1 MSTTSNDPAQLL
13 ASLLKGG
20 QSIFGNPAATNAAA
34 AAVSDATSPFDPM
47 SVFIAF
53 TQQMAQ
59 MQQQFVDQMT
69 GFWSGASGEF
79 TAPPTAA
86 KDGDKRFAAEAWRN
100 DPCFDLLRR
109 TYLGYSEY
117 LQGAVESVPLDDKT
131 KAQMRYGMRQ
141 LIDAMSPSNFLITN
155 PEAMQVAIETG
166 GQSLAQGMNLFFE
179 DLAKGR
185 VSSTD
190 EKAYEVGR
198 NIATT
203 PGAVIFEN
211 ELMQLIQ
218 YAPATETVRERPL
231 LMIPPCINKFYI
243 LDLQPDNSIVRYIVA
258 QGHTV
263 FMVSWRNIGPEQ
275 GNLMWDDYLER
286 GVMRAID
293 VALGVSGADK
303 VNTLG
308 FCVGGTLLASAAAV
322 MRARNED
329 TVASMTLLTTMLD
342 YADTGEIGALVTE
355 QSVAAREAAIGGG
368 GLMQGKELAFT
379 FSSLRA
385 NDLVWQYVVNSYL
398 KGKAP
403 PAFDLL
409 FWNADSTNLPGPMFC
424 WYVRNTYLENNLR
437 VPGRTIQCGEAVNLS
452 LLNVPTFLYAS
463 REDHIVPWRTAYAS
477 THLLSGDTT
486 FVLGASGHIAG
497 VINPASKNK
506 RNHWVAGAAG
516 PDPDR
521 WLETARD
528 VPGSWW
534 PEWSNWLR
542 EAGRRRSAGTQDGG
556 QPQIPAHRGGARALR
571 EGKGLRNGII
581 DLPAYLLKC
590 WRISLRYSTQTA
602 SNLFTRCSVASPMR
616 IPWATAA
623 LRRSRCSSPTRSPLP
638 WQENFA
644 PAADHLPP
652 GTTDPITLRISTV
665 PTRRDR
671 MRRRCELCS
680 ELSAAG
686 SSGYRSCCRP

>member
-20 QSIFGNPAATNAAA
+20 QSPSGDSAATHGSAVAAGSGA
-34 AAVSDATSPFDPM
+34 PSPSDPM

-59 MQQQFVDQMT
+59 MQQQFVAQMT
-69 GFWSGASGEF
+69 RYWTGASGES
-79 TAPPTAA
+79 TAPPMAA
-86 KDGDKRFAAEAWRN
+86 KDSDKRFAAEAWRN
-100 DPCFDLLRR
+100 DPYFVLLRR

-117 LQGAVESVPLDDKT
+117 LLGAVESVDLDEET

-141 LIDAMSPSNFLITN
+141 FVDAMSPSNFLVTN
-155 PEAMQVAIETG
+155 PEAIQLAIGTG

-190 EKAYEVGR
+190 ERVYEVGR

-218 YAPATETVRERPL
+218 YAPATKNVRERPL

-275 GNLMWDDYLER
+275 AHLTWDDYLEQ

-293 VALGVSGADK
+293 VARGVSRADK

-308 FCVGGTLLASAAAV
+308 FCIGGTMLASAVAV

-329 TVASMTLLTTMLD
+329 PVASMTLLTTMLD
-342 YADTGEIGALVTE
+342 FSDTGEIGALVTE
-355 QSVAAREAAIGGG
+355 QSIAAREAAIGGG
-368 GLMQGKELAFT
+368 GLMRGRELAFA

-385 NDLVWQYVVNSYL
+385 NDLIWQYVVNSYL
-398 KGKAP
+398 KGEVP

-409 FWNADSTNLPGPMFC
+409 YWNADSTNLPGPMFC
-424 WYVRNTYLENNLR
+424 WYVRNTYLENNVR
-437 VPGRTIQCGEAVNLS
+437 VPGKSIQCGEAVDLS
-452 LLNVPTFLYAS
+452 LVKVPTFLYAS

-477 THLLSGDTT
+477 AQLLLQDTT

-521 WLETARD
+521 WLQTARD

-534 PEWSNWLR
+534 PEWSSWLR
-542 EAGRRRSAGTQDGG
+542 EQAGAEV
-556 QPQIPAHRGGARALR
+556 PAP
-571 EGKGLRNGII
+571 K
-581 DLPAYLLKC
+581 
-590 WRISLRYSTQTA
+590 T
-602 SNLFTRCSVASPMR
+602 
-616 IPWATAA
+616 
-623 LRRSRCSSPTRSPLP
+623 
-638 WQENFA
+638 
-644 PAADHLPP
+644 
-652 GTTDPITLRISTV
+652 
-665 PTRRDR
+665 
-671 MRRRCELCS
+671 
-680 ELSAAG
+680 AG
-686 SSGYRSCCRP
+686 SRKHPPIEAAPGHYVKQKDSETG

>member
-20 QSIFGNPAATNAAA
+20 QSIFDNPAATNDAAA
-34 AAVSDATSPFDPM
+34 DAAGSDATPSVDPV

-59 MQQQFVDQMT
+59 VQQQFVDQMT
-69 GFWSGASGEF
+69 GFWTGTSGES
-79 TAPPTAA
+79 AAAPTAA
-86 KDGDKRFAAEAWRN
+86 KDGDKRFTAEAWRN
-100 DPCFDLLRR
+100 DPCFDLMRR
-109 TYLGYSEY
+109 TYLSYAEY
-117 LQGAVESVPLDDKT
+117 LQGAVESVPMDDKT

-141 LIDAMSPSNFLITN
+141 FIDAMSPSNFLVTN

-166 GQSLAQGMNLFFE
+166 GQSLTQGMNLFFE

-190 EKAYEVGR
+190 EKAYEVGK

-218 YAPATETVRERPL
+218 YAPATDTVRERPV
-231 LMIPPCINKFYI
+231 LMIPPCINKYYI
-243 LDLQPDNSIVRYIVA
+243 LDLQPDNSIVRYIVS

-275 GNLMWDDYLER
+275 GHLTWDDYLEQ

-293 VALGVSGADK
+293 VARGVSGAEK

-308 FCVGGTLLASAAAV
+308 FCIGGTLLASAVAV
-322 MRARNED
+322 MRGRNED
-329 TVASMTLLTTMLD
+329 PVASITLLTTMLD
-342 YADTGEIGALVTE
+342 FADTGEISTLVTE
-355 QSVAAREAAIGGG
+355 QSIAAREAAIGGG
-368 GLMQGKELAFT
+368 GLMQGKELAFA

-385 NDLVWQYVVNSYL
+385 NDLIWQYVVNSYL

-403 PAFDLL
+403 PTFDLL
-409 FWNADSTNLPGPMFC
+409 YWNADSTNLPGPMFC

-437 VPGRTIQCGEAVNLS
+437 VPGKSIQCGEAVNLS
-452 LLNVPTFLYAS
+452 LIKVPTFLYAS

-477 THLLSGDTT
+477 TQLLPHETT

-521 WLETARD
+521 WLQTARE

-542 EAGRRRSAGTQDGG
+542 EQAGAEV
-556 QPQIPAHRGGARALR
+556 PAPKTVGSRKYPCIEAAPG
-571 EGKGLRNGII
+571 
-581 DLPAYLLKC
+581 
-590 WRISLRYSTQTA
+590 RY
-602 SNLFTRCSVASPMR
+602 VK
-616 IPWATAA
+616 
-623 LRRSRCSSPTRSPLP
+623 
-638 WQENFA
+638 EK
-644 PAADHLPP
+644 D
-652 GTTDPITLRISTV
+652 
-665 PTRRDR
+665 
-671 MRRRCELCS
+671 S
-680 ELSAAG
+680 ETG
-686 SSGYRSCCRP
+686 

>member
-20 QSIFGNPAATNAAA
+20 QSISGNPPATSDAAA
-34 AAVSDATSPFDPM
+34 AADSNATPPVDPT
-47 SVFIAF
+47 SEFIAF

-59 MQQQFVDQMT
+59 VQRQFFDQMT
-69 GFWSGASGEF
+69 RFWFGASGESA
-79 TAPPTAA
+79 APPTSA

-100 DPCFDLLRR
+100 DPCFDLMRR

-117 LQGAVESVPLDDKT
+117 LLGTVESIPLDEKT

-141 LIDAMSPSNFLITN
+141 FIDAMSPSNFLITN

-166 GQSLAQGMNLFFE
+166 GQSLTQGINLFFE

-190 EKAYEVGR
+190 EKAYEVGK

-203 PGAVIFEN
+203 PGEVIFEN

-218 YAPATETVRERPL
+218 YAPATETVHERPL
-231 LMIPPCINKFYI
+231 VMIPPCINKYYI
-243 LDLQPDNSIVRYIVA
+243 LDLQPDNSIVRYIVS

-275 GNLMWDDYLER
+275 GHLTWDDYLEQ

-293 VALGVSGADK
+293 VARGVSGADK

-308 FCVGGTLLASAAAV
+308 FCIGGTLLASAVAV

-329 TVASMTLLTTMLD
+329 LVASMTLLTTMLD
-342 YADTGEIGALVTE
+342 FTDTGEIRTLVTE
-355 QSVAAREAAIGGG
+355 ESIAAREAAIGGG
-368 GLMQGKELAFT
+368 GVMQGKELAFA

-385 NDLVWQYVVNSYL
+385 NDLIWQYVVNSYL

-409 FWNADSTNLPGPMFC
+409 YWNADSTNLPGPMFC
-424 WYVRNTYLENNLR
+424 WFVRNTYLENNLR
-437 VPGRTIQCGEAVNLS
+437 VPGKSIQCGEAVNLS
-452 LLNVPTFLYAS
+452 LVKVPTFLYAS

-477 THLLSGDTT
+477 AQLLPHDTT

-521 WLETARD
+521 WLQTARE

-542 EAGRRRSAGTQDGG
+542 EQAGAEVPPPKTVGSRKH
-556 QPQIPAHRGGARALR
+556 P
-571 EGKGLRNGII
+571 
-581 DLPAYLLKC
+581 
-590 WRISLRYSTQTA
+590 RIEAAPGRYVKEKDS
-602 SNLFTRCSVASPMR
+602 
-616 IPWATAA
+616 
-623 LRRSRCSSPTRSPLP
+623 
-638 WQENFA
+638 
-644 PAADHLPP
+644 
-652 GTTDPITLRISTV
+652 
-665 PTRRDR
+665 
-671 MRRRCELCS
+671 
-680 ELSAAG
+680 
-686 SSGYRSCCRP
+686 

>member
-20 QSIFGNPAATNAAA
+20 QSIFENPAATNDAAA
-34 AAVSDATSPFDPM
+34 DAAGSDATPSVDAG

-59 MQQQFVDQMT
+59 VQQQFVDQMT
-69 GFWSGASGEF
+69 GFWTGTSGES
-79 TAPPTAA
+79 AAAPTAA
-86 KDGDKRFAAEAWRN
+86 KDGDKRFTAEAWRN
-100 DPCFDLLRR
+100 DPCFDLMRR
-109 TYLGYSEY
+109 TYLSYAEY

-131 KAQMRYGMRQ
+131 KAQMRFGMRQ
-141 LIDAMSPSNFLITN
+141 FIDAMSPSNFLVTN

-166 GQSLAQGMNLFFE
+166 GQSLTQGMKLFFE

-190 EKAYEVGR
+190 EKAYEVGK

-218 YAPATETVRERPL
+218 YAPATDTVRERPL
-231 LMIPPCINKFYI
+231 LMIPPCINKYYI
-243 LDLQPDNSIVRYIVA
+243 LDLQPDNSIVRYIVS

-275 GNLMWDDYLER
+275 GHLTWDDYLEQ

-293 VALGVSGADK
+293 VARGVSGAEK

-308 FCVGGTLLASAAAV
+308 FCIGGTLLASAVAV
-322 MRARNED
+322 MRGRNED
-329 TVASMTLLTTMLD
+329 PVASITLLTTMLD
-342 YADTGEIGALVTE
+342 FADTGEISTLVTE
-355 QSVAAREAAIGGG
+355 QSIAAREAAIGGG
-368 GLMQGKELAFT
+368 GLMQGKELAFA

-385 NDLVWQYVVNSYL
+385 NDLIWQYVVNSYL

-409 FWNADSTNLPGPMFC
+409 YWNADGTNLPGPMFC

-437 VPGRTIQCGEAVNLS
+437 VPGKSIQCGEAVNYS
-452 LLNVPTFLYAS
+452 LITVPTFLYAS

-477 THLLSGDTT
+477 TQLLPHETT

-521 WLETARD
+521 WLQTARE

-542 EAGRRRSAGTQDGG
+542 EQAGAEV
-556 QPQIPAHRGGARALR
+556 PAPKTVGSR
-571 EGKGLRNGII
+571 KY
-581 DLPAYLLKC
+581 P
-590 WRISLRYSTQTA
+590 RIEAAPGRY
-602 SNLFTRCSVASPMR
+602 VKKK
-616 IPWATAA
+616 
-623 LRRSRCSSPTRSPLP
+623 
-638 WQENFA
+638 
-644 PAADHLPP
+644 D
-652 GTTDPITLRISTV
+652 
-665 PTRRDR
+665 
-671 MRRRCELCS
+671 S
-680 ELSAAG
+680 ETG
-686 SSGYRSCCRP
+686 

>member
-20 QSIFGNPAATNAAA
+20 QSIFDNPAATNDAAA
-34 AAVSDATSPFDPM
+34 DTAGSDATPSVDPV

-59 MQQQFVDQMT
+59 VQQQFVDQMT
-69 GFWSGASGEF
+69 GFWTGTSGES
-79 TAPPTAA
+79 AAAPTAA
-86 KDGDKRFAAEAWRN
+86 KDGDKRFTAEAWRN
-100 DPCFDLLRR
+100 DPCFDLMRR
-109 TYLGYSEY
+109 TYLSYAEY
-117 LQGAVESVPLDDKT
+117 LQGAVESVPMDDKT

-141 LIDAMSPSNFLITN
+141 FIDAMSPSNFLVTN

-166 GQSLAQGMNLFFE
+166 GQSLTQGMNLFFE

-190 EKAYEVGR
+190 EKAYEVGK

-218 YAPATETVRERPL
+218 YAPATDTVRERPL
-231 LMIPPCINKFYI
+231 LMIPPCINKYYI
-243 LDLQPDNSIVRYIVA
+243 LDLQPDNSIVRYIVS

-275 GNLMWDDYLER
+275 GHLTWDDYLEQ

-293 VALGVSGADK
+293 VARGVSGAEK

-308 FCVGGTLLASAAAV
+308 FCIGGTLLASAVAV
-322 MRARNED
+322 MRGRNED
-329 TVASMTLLTTMLD
+329 PVASITLLTTMLD
-342 YADTGEIGALVTE
+342 FADTGEISTLVTE
-355 QSVAAREAAIGGG
+355 QSIAAREAAIGGG
-368 GLMQGKELAFT
+368 GLMQGKELAFA

-385 NDLVWQYVVNSYL
+385 NDLIWQYVVNSYL

-403 PAFDLL
+403 PTFDLL
-409 FWNADSTNLPGPMFC
+409 YWNADSTNLPGPMFC

-437 VPGRTIQCGEAVNLS
+437 VPGKSIQCGEAVNLS
-452 LLNVPTFLYAS
+452 LIKVPTFLYAS

-477 THLLSGDTT
+477 TQLLPHETT

-521 WLETARD
+521 WLQTARE

-542 EAGRRRSAGTQDGG
+542 EQAGAEV
-556 QPQIPAHRGGARALR
+556 PAPKTVGSR
-571 EGKGLRNGII
+571 KY
-581 DLPAYLLKC
+581 P
-590 WRISLRYSTQTA
+590 RIEAAPGRY
-602 SNLFTRCSVASPMR
+602 VKKK
-616 IPWATAA
+616 
-623 LRRSRCSSPTRSPLP
+623 
-638 WQENFA
+638 
-644 PAADHLPP
+644 D
-652 GTTDPITLRISTV
+652 
-665 PTRRDR
+665 
-671 MRRRCELCS
+671 S
-680 ELSAAG
+680 ETG
-686 SSGYRSCCRP
+686 

>member
-20 QSIFGNPAATNAAA
+20 QSIFANPAATNDAAA
-34 AAVSDATSPFDPM
+34 AAGADATSPVDPV
-47 SVFIAF
+47 SAFIAF

-59 MQQQFVDQMT
+59 MQQQQFVDQMR
-69 GFWSGASGEF
+69 GFWTGTSGEV
-79 TAPPTAA
+79 AAAPTAA
-86 KDGDKRFAAEAWRN
+86 MHGDKRFIAEAWRN
-100 DPCFDLLRR
+100 EPCFDLMRR
-109 TYLGYSEY
+109 TYLSYAEY
-117 LQGAVESVPLDDKT
+117 LQGAVESVPMDDKT

-141 LIDAMSPSNFLITN
+141 FIDAMSPSNFLVTN
-155 PEAMQVAIETG
+155 PEAVQVAIESG
-166 GQSLAQGMNLFFE
+166 GQSLTQGMNLFFE

-190 EKAYEVGR
+190 EKAYEVGK

-218 YAPATETVRERPL
+218 YAPATETVHERPL
-231 LMIPPCINKFYI
+231 LMIPPCINKYYI
-243 LDLQPDNSIVRYIVA
+243 LDLQPDNSIVRYIVS

-263 FMVSWRNIGPEQ
+263 FMLSWRNVGPEQ
-275 GNLMWDDYLER
+275 GNLRWDDYLEQ
-286 GVMRAID
+286 GVIRAID
-293 VALGVSGADK
+293 VALEVSGADK

-308 FCVGGTLLASAAAV
+308 FCIGGTLLASAAAV
-322 MRARNED
+322 MRSED

-342 YADTGEIGALVTE
+342 YADTGELGALVTE
-355 QSVAAREAAIGGG
+355 QSITAREAAIGGG

-398 KGKAP
+398 KGNAP

-437 VPGRTIQCGEAVNLS
+437 TPGGTIQCGEAVDLS
-452 LLNVPTFLYAS
+452 LLNVPTFIYAS

-477 THLLSGDTT
+477 TQLLSGDAT

-497 VINPASKNK
+497 VINPASKNR
-506 RNHWVAGAAG
+506 RNHWVAGTAG

-521 WLETARD
+521 WLESARE

-534 PEWSNWLR
+534 PEWSHWLAKYTGAEVSAPHTPGSLKHPR
-542 EAGRRRSAGTQDGG
+542 IEAAPGRYVK
-556 QPQIPAHRGGARALR
+556 
-571 EGKGLRNGII
+571 EKN
-581 DLPAYLLKC
+581 
-590 WRISLRYSTQTA
+590 
-602 SNLFTRCSVASPMR
+602 
-616 IPWATAA
+616 
-623 LRRSRCSSPTRSPLP
+623 
-638 WQENFA
+638 
-644 PAADHLPP
+644 
-652 GTTDPITLRISTV
+652 
-665 PTRRDR
+665 
-671 MRRRCELCS
+671 S
-680 ELSAAG
+680 ETG
-686 SSGYRSCCRP
+686 

>member
-20 QSIFGNPAATNAAA
+20 QSIFDNPAATNDAAA
-34 AAVSDATSPFDPM
+34 DAAGSDATPSVDPV

-59 MQQQFVDQMT
+59 VQQQFVDQMT
-69 GFWSGASGEF
+69 GFWTGTSGES
-79 TAPPTAA
+79 AAAPTAA
-86 KDGDKRFAAEAWRN
+86 KDGDKRFTAEAWRN
-100 DPCFDLLRR
+100 DPCFDLMRR
-109 TYLGYSEY
+109 TYLSYAEY
-117 LQGAVESVPLDDKT
+117 LQGAVESVPMDDKT

-141 LIDAMSPSNFLITN
+141 FIDAMSPSNFLVTN

-166 GQSLAQGMNLFFE
+166 GQSLMQGMNLFFE

-190 EKAYEVGR
+190 EKAYEVGK

-218 YAPATETVRERPL
+218 YAPATDTVRERPL
-231 LMIPPCINKFYI
+231 LMIPPCINKYYI
-243 LDLQPDNSIVRYIVA
+243 LDLQPDNSIVRYIVS

-275 GNLMWDDYLER
+275 GHLTWDDYLEQ

-293 VALGVSGADK
+293 VARGVSGAEK

-308 FCVGGTLLASAAAV
+308 FCIGGTLLASAVAV
-322 MRARNED
+322 MRGRNED
-329 TVASMTLLTTMLD
+329 PVASITLLTTMLD
-342 YADTGEIGALVTE
+342 FADTGEISTLVTE
-355 QSVAAREAAIGGG
+355 QSIAAREAAIGGG
-368 GLMQGKELAFT
+368 GLMQGKELAFA

-385 NDLVWQYVVNSYL
+385 NDLIWQYVVNNYL

-409 FWNADSTNLPGPMFC
+409 YWNADSTNLPGPMFC

-437 VPGRTIQCGEAVNLS
+437 VPGKSIQCGEAVNLS
-452 LLNVPTFLYAS
+452 LIKVPTFLYAS

-477 THLLSGDTT
+477 TQLLPHETT

-521 WLETARD
+521 WLQTARE

-542 EAGRRRSAGTQDGG
+542 EQAGAEV
-556 QPQIPAHRGGARALR
+556 PAPKTVGSR
-571 EGKGLRNGII
+571 KY
-581 DLPAYLLKC
+581 P
-590 WRISLRYSTQTA
+590 RIEAAPGRY
-602 SNLFTRCSVASPMR
+602 VK
-616 IPWATAA
+616 
-623 LRRSRCSSPTRSPLP
+623 
-638 WQENFA
+638 EK
-644 PAADHLPP
+644 D
-652 GTTDPITLRISTV
+652 
-665 PTRRDR
+665 
-671 MRRRCELCS
+671 S
-680 ELSAAG
+680 ETG
-686 SSGYRSCCRP
+686 

>member
-20 QSIFGNPAATNAAA
+20 QSIFGTSAA
-34 AAVSDATSPFDPM
+34 
-47 SVFIAF
+47 VFIAF

-59 MQQQFVDQMT
+59 VQQQFVDQMT
-69 GFWSGASGEF
+69 LFWAGAGGES
-79 TAPPTAA
+79 AAAPTAA
-86 KDGDKRFAAEAWRN
+86 KDSDRRFAAEPWHH
-100 DPCFDLLRR
+100 DPRFDLMRR
-109 TYLGYSEY
+109 TYLAYSEY
-117 LQGAVESVPLDDKT
+117 LQGAVENVPLDDKT

-141 LIDAMSPSNFLITN
+141 FIDAMSPSNFLVTN

-166 GQSLAQGMNLFFE
+166 GQSLTQGMNLFFE

-190 EKAYEVGR
+190 ENAYQLGTD
-198 NIATT
+198 IAIT

-218 YAPATETVRERPL
+218 YAAATETVRERPL
-231 LMIPPCINKFYI
+231 LMIPPCINKYYI
-243 LDLQPDNSIVRYIVA
+243 LDLQPDNSIVRYIVS

-275 GNLMWDDYLER
+275 GHLTWDDYLEQ

-293 VALGVSGADK
+293 VARDVSGADK

-329 TVASMTLLTTMLD
+329 KVASMTLLTTMLD

-355 QSVAAREAAIGGG
+355 QSIAAREVAIGAG
-368 GLMQGKELAFT
+368 GLMQGKELAFA

-385 NDLVWQYVVNSYL
+385 NDLIWQYVVNSYL

-409 FWNADSTNLPGPMFC
+409 YWNADSTNLPGPMFC

-437 VPGRTIQCGEAVNLS
+437 VPGKTIQCGEAVNLS
-452 LLNVPTFLYAS
+452 LVKMPTFLYAS

-477 THLLSGDTT
+477 TQLFSDDTT

-497 VINPASKNK
+497 VINSASRNK
-506 RNHWVAGAAG
+506 RNHWVAGAVG
-516 PDPDR
+516 
-521 WLETARD
+521 
-528 VPGSWW
+528 
-534 PEWSNWLR
+534 
-542 EAGRRRSAGTQDGG
+542 
-556 QPQIPAHRGGARALR
+556 
-571 EGKGLRNGII
+571 
-581 DLPAYLLKC
+581 
-590 WRISLRYSTQTA
+590 
-602 SNLFTRCSVASPMR
+602 
-616 IPWATAA
+616 
-623 LRRSRCSSPTRSPLP
+623 TRS
-638 WQENFA
+638 
-644 PAADHLPP
+644 
-652 GTTDPITLRISTV
+652 
-665 PTRRDR
+665 
-671 MRRRCELCS
+671 
-680 ELSAAG
+680 
-686 SSGYRSCCRP
+686 